1 MLTENDGK
9 REKCGL
15 KSWHDKGVTGQGIT
29 VAVLDEPSF
38 ITGYM
43 DREIYSAPLG
53 EGNGITHATWVAQ
66 VVHEAA
72 PGAKIVMLPFM
83 NDADRIQTL
92 MWLKAN
98 KPDII
103 NISLKLSTADWCYP
117 ELMALGSLI
126 VAAGGNDGDDRT
138 DLAKPARFD
147 WTIGVGGIYEN
158 GTLQDCN
165 TNGES
170 MDCVAYTNVYAL
182 NTKGKAI
189 PFSGTSCAA
198 PWLTGMLA
206 TYYTPI
212 RAQAGKTV
220 PPVDVV
226 REMIKANCR
235 DMEEAGKD
243 RKSGYGFFVM
253 PASFQEV
260 KVPEQEVTESED
272 DAMEIVLQ
280 LGSCVALVNGEEL
293 ALDVPPRAESGRT
306 LVPLRFVA
314 EALGCTVDY
323 KDGVI
328 TIRA

>member
-15 KSWHDKGVTGQGIT
+15 KAWHDKGLTGQGIT
-29 VAVLDEPSF
+29 VAVLDKPPF

-43 DREIYSAPLG
+43 DRDIYSAPLG
-53 EGNGITHATWVAQ
+53 EGSEITHATWVAQ

-83 NDADRIQTL
+83 NDADRMQSL
-92 MWLKAN
+92 LWLKYN

-103 NISLKLSTADWCYP
+103 NMSLKLCTADWCYP

-126 VAAGGNDGDDRT
+126 VAAGGNDGDERA
-138 DLAKPARFD
+138 DLAEPARFD

-158 GTLQDCN
+158 GTLQHCN

-182 NTKGKAI
+182 NNKGKAV

-206 TYYTPI
+206 TYYTTHTGTGS
-212 RAQAGKTV
+212 QTV
-220 PPVDVV
+220 PPVGIV
-226 REMIKANCR
+226 REFIRENCR
-235 DMEEAGKD
+235 DMEEAGRD
-243 RKSGYGFFVM
+243 RKSGYGFFVL
-253 PASFQEV
+253 PEKYQQAELPEV
-260 KVPEQEVTESED
+260 VESED
-272 DAMEIVLQ
+272 DSMEIVLQ
-280 LGSCVALVNGEEL
+280 FGSCVALVNGEEL
-293 ALDVPPRAESGRT
+293 ALDVPPRAENGRT

-328 TIRA
+328 IIRSA

>member
-15 KSWHDKGVTGQGIT
+15 TVWHDKGLTGQGIT
-29 VAVLDEPSF
+29 VAVLDKPPF

-53 EGNGITHATWVAQ
+53 EGSGITHATWVAQ

-83 NDADRIQTL
+83 NDTDRMKTL

-98 KPDII
+98 KPDIV
-103 NISLKLSTADWCYP
+103 NMSLKLGTADWCWP
-117 ELMALGSLI
+117 DLMGLGSLV
-126 VAAGGNDGDDRT
+126 VAAGGNDGDGRA
-138 DLAKPARFD
+138 DLAEPARFD

-165 TNGES
+165 TNGDS

-182 NTKGKAI
+182 NTKGKAV

-198 PWLTGMLA
+198 PWLSGMLA
-206 TYYTPI
+206 TYYS
-212 RAQAGKTV
+212 AKTV
-220 PPVDVV
+220 PPVGEV
-226 REMIKANCR
+226 RELIKANCR

-243 RKSGYGFFVM
+243 RKSGYGFFVL
-253 PASFQEV
+253 PDVYQEEE
-260 KVPEQEVTESED
+260 VPEQEVTESED
-272 DAMEIVLQ
+272 DAMEIVLII
-280 LGSCVALVNGEEL
+280 GSHAAWVNGECVALDC
-293 ALDVPPRAESGRT
+293 APFASQGRT
-306 LVPLRFVA
+306 FVPLRAVA
-314 EALGCTVDY
+314 ELMGCSVDY